1 MLVISHTVVIY
12 GVKKAGE
19 KIKDIAFDGRKTEKV
34 NVLERDGIIV
44 VDFDGK
50 RYDIG
55 NKLGIM
61 QANVEIALN
70 HTEIGKDFKTYLKE
84 LCKSL

>member
-1 MLVISHTVVIY
+1 MISHTVVIY

-70 HTEIGKDFKTYLKE
+70 HPEIGKDFKTYLKE